1 MTSPFPPGGHFGAK
15 PSPEALGNMGLQALT
30 QVPAHGAAVAG
41 SFTTG
46 VICLRDAIMG
56 GDRRPA
62 VVALF
67 VDSLQRLRDIPEG
80 WNVADALVAAL
91 QSGFVLPHVAMRP
104 ALLVLQTN
112 PVFAHAFA
120 LADRGD
126 HAGVTRLFDQGLLP
140 ALRHPL
146 LMTLLQ
152 ASVVSGPE
160 LEFVLTALRRHF
172 LARVIQ
178 GGREPLDLAQ
188 RLAAQC
194 FLNEYAFARNVNE
207 IRDVT
212 RLAATSPSDPFTVAV
227 LASYDS
233 LGAYPWATSLTP
245 ALAGP
250 LLAQQ
255 VAEPAAE
262 RAIAASIETL
272 KAITAPVSQVVRNL
286 YEENPYPRW
295 TAPLRVPVRETAEIF
310 RQKYLNADFTYLD
323 TVTTPDILVAGC
335 GTGLNL
341 LMTVGGYRT
350 WRVTAVDLSRASLA
364 HARRQLDAFGI
375 PDVRLLQAD
384 ILDLGALPQTFDVI
398 EAAGVLHHM
407 ADPLQGWKVLS
418 EKLRPGGIMHI
429 ALYSTIARR
438 GIDKVRAFAKARG
451 YPSTRDGIVQ
461 FRSDALTILR
471 TPGHPDRA
479 MMEEAG
485 LASWHDFFSTSG
497 CRDLIFHPQEV
508 AYTVPEIARMIGDV
522 GLTFRGFSF
531 PSPAFLNAYRQRF
544 PADPAGLDL
553 NNWDRFEQENPSLFI
568 RMYTF
573 IVQKPL

>member
-1 MTSPFPPGGHFGAK
+1 MTSPFPPGGHFGAR

-46 VICLRDAIMG
+46 IMCLRDAIMG
-56 GDRRPA
+56 GDRRPT

-80 WNVADALVAAL
+80 WNVTDALVAAL

-104 ALLVLQTN
+104 ALLVLQANT
-112 PVFAHAFA
+112 VFAQAFA
-120 LADRGD
+120 LAERGDRG
-126 HAGVTRLFDQGLLP
+126 GITRLFDQGLLRI
-140 ALRHPL
+140 LSHPL
-146 LMTLLQ
+146 LMTLLE

-160 LEFVLTALRRHF
+160 LEFILTALRSHF
-172 LARVIQ
+172 LVRALQ
-178 GGREPLDLAQ
+178 GGGGPLDLAQ

-194 FLNEYAFARNVNE
+194 FLNEYAFARGADE
-207 IRDVT
+207 IQDVA
-212 RLAATSPSDPFTVAV
+212 RLAAHAPSDAFTVAV

-233 LGAYPWATSLTP
+233 LAAYPWATALGP
-245 ALAGP
+245 DLAGP

-255 VAEPAAE
+255 VLEPAAE
-262 RAIAASIETL
+262 RALAASIETL
-272 KAITAPVSQVVRNL
+272 KPITAPVSQVVRSL

-295 TAPLRVPVRETAEIF
+295 TAPLRAPVRETAEIF
-310 RQKYLNADFTYLD
+310 RLKYLNADFAYLD

-375 PDVRLLQAD
+375 PDIRLLQAD
-384 ILDLGALPQTFDVI
+384 ILDLGELPQTFDVI

-407 ADPLQGWKVLS
+407 ADPLKGWTILGD
-418 EKLRPGGIMHI
+418 KLRPGGVMHI
-429 ALYSTIARR
+429 ALYSSIARR

-471 TPGHPDRA
+471 TPSHPDRA

-508 AYTVPEIARMIGDV
+508 TYTVPDLARMITEV
-522 GLTFRGFSF
+522 GLTFKGFSF
-531 PSPAFLNAYRQRF
+531 PSPAFLAAYRQRF
-544 PADPAGLDL
+544 PADPAGLNL
-553 NNWDRFEQENPSLFI
+553 ANWGRFEQENPNLFI

-573 IVQKPL
+573 IAQKPL